1 MSNDTTYSLV
11 FRHAKR
17 KCLEQ
22 VVKYL
27 EAKKARWDEA
37 KEHRKGCADIMAEL
51 GLSSPSEVVSWGFDF
66 GSIEKDPDSKCFMVT
81 AESFA
86 NENAS
91 NMAIGGEGGELQELM
106 GKFPELD
113 IGGTYSDEYA
123 AGSVSG
129 YEKIEERSREEEIAR
144 TAQWGEDGDADYNDA
159 TKEMLLK
166 GYTGALSAKEAR
178 KLISQ
183 GADVNGVIE
192 GTPFPGMLDSMGDE
206 LLKLIP
212 ELIDNALEAANL
224 LFEEDDIRIEQ
235 ENLKFEIDFK
245 QFFQY
250 YKVINA
256 KFLANKIGMN
266 PTLLS
271 QYVQGRK
278 KPSDAQTEKILLGI
292 HQIGQEL
299 SEINL
304 IHRP

>member
-1 MSNDTTYSLV
+1 MEMKTTN
-11 FRHAKR
+11 
-17 KCLEQ
+17 
-22 VVKYL
+22 
-27 EAKKARWDEA
+27 KKIKMIVEKTDSGFSAF
-37 KEHRKGCADIMAEL
+37 
-51 GLSSPSEVVSWGFDF
+51 SEDYPIYTTG
-66 GSIEKDPDSKCFMVT
+66 
-81 AESFA
+81 
-86 NENAS
+86 
-91 NMAIGGEGGELQELM
+91 
-106 GKFPELD
+106 
-113 IGGTYSDEYA
+113 
-123 AGSVSG
+123 
-129 YEKIEERSREEEIAR
+129 R
-144 TAQWGEDGDADYNDA
+144 T
-159 TKEMLLK
+159 
-166 GYTGALSAKEAR
+166 
-178 KLISQ
+178 
-183 GADVNGVIE
+183 
-192 GTPFPGMLDSMGDE
+192 
-206 LLKLIP
+206 IP